1 MLTENEVVIA
11 MCALLQ
17 SNGYTISSHK
27 LDTQSGH
34 DIEAVK
40 DGRTIYLECK
50 GGTSKKTG
58 RPFSIDYQWRAISGA
73 FFNQI
78 RLKERHRESEV
89 GIALPDGGRY
99 PELIAVLK
107 GFCSSYGIRIFW
119 LSESAQ
125 VSEW

>member
-1 MLTENEVVIA
+1 VLTENQVVIA
-11 MCALLQ
+11 MCAWLQ

-40 DGRTIYLECK
+40 DGRTIYVECK
-50 GGTSKKTG
+50 GGSSKKTG
-58 RPFSIDYQWRAISGA
+58 QPFGIDYQWRAASGA
-73 FFNQI
+73 LFNQV
-78 RLKERHRESEV
+78 RLKEKHKDSEV
-89 GIALPDGGRY
+89 GIALPNGGRY
-99 PELIAVLK
+99 PELMADLK
-107 GFCSSYGIRIFW
+107 GFCISNRIRIFW